1 MSSNNT
7 IKVINFNHRHDKKSN
22 MINKLNINQI
32 TNFEFI
38 NMIMDNQDTIDNI
51 FDGNYFNSKLSI
63 ATIAFT
69 HYSLW
74 KKLIVDDFDY
84 YIILDDDIKLED
96 RFKENMENFHNSFID
111 NDINIFRSGYAIN
124 KIGAIKLLQY
134 VKHNGFKYDLSK
146 MIEIVGNK
154 NLNINY
160 IQEKLIISNKSQVKT
175 EIIDVTTNHIL
186 TKLMNMDELSLEY
199 RLDKNREYGHDYIT
213 IYENLFYN
221 IKYNVKNIL
230 EIGIGCL
237 EKEQMKHI
245 KHLNYR
251 TGNSLRFWRDYFV
264 NAIVYGCDIFEE
276 ALFEDDRIKTFVC
289 DQSNKKS
296 LNDLINNIGNKLDII
311 IDDGSHQLE
320 HQTISFIELEKHL
333 TDDGIYVIEDVFT
346 HYIDNYIS
354 LDNFSNEYRQY
365 IKNNYDIYHFDR
377 NMYSKISNSSYLV
390 VFKRKSNKCVYINSD
405 NHYGLGNSMFQ
416 IATGAYYCEK
426 YGYKMYLNENSEWL
440 KYGTGNMFNKNQA
453 KLSYLKTI
461 FKDLRKTNKTDDYT
475 EIIYNDCFSLNFSNN
490 NHIDNNKILI
500 SGWSQ
505 NTELFYEIKDKL
517 LNYFNFDDKETDSY
531 LADKYDINTD
541 DIYIM
546 IGLRLGIDG
555 GFRIGNDYI
564 NKYSISKIIDSIVD
578 DNKNKKINIFVISDI
593 NIIED
598 IYSMI
603 DSKYNFILINE
614 CDIYQFYI
622 GLKCT
627 HFILS
632 ESTFHYWIALLASIK
647 NKNKVKT
654 YIFDKTSIAQ
664 QKYIPKQLF
673 DELNWE
679 IVEAIEDKDFV
690 FVRNM
695 DQFDYDI
702 NRISNKSI
710 PILKKIAILDKECIG
725 FNTFGFFKSKLTKLE
740 KSPFY
745 QHYDGIYIKKEIY
758 EDYTKLYTKI

>member
-1 MSSNNT
+1 MLFNNSI
-7 IKVINFNHRHDKKSN
+7 IKVINFTDRH
-22 MINKLNINQI
+22 KLNTNQI
-32 TNFEFI
+32 TNFDFI
-38 NMIMDNQDTIDNI
+38 NIVIDNQVINDNI
-51 FDGNYFNSKLSI
+51 FYGNYFNSNLLI
-63 ATIAFT
+63 ASIAFT

-74 KKLIVDDFDY
+74 KKLIIDNLEY
-84 YIILDDDIKLED
+84 YIILNDDIKLGD
-96 RFKENMENFHNSFID
+96 RLKENIENLHNIFID
-111 NDINIFRSGYAIN
+111 NDINIFESGYTIN
-124 KIGAIKLLQY
+124 KIGAIKLLHY
-134 VKHNGFKYDLSK
+134 IKHNGFKYDLYK

-154 NLNINY
+154 NLVINY
-160 IQEKLIISNKSQVKT
+160 IKDKLAEMKI
-175 EIIDVTTNHIL
+175 EIIDVTTNHIS
-186 TKLMNMDELSLEY
+186 TELMNMNDLSLKY
-199 RLDKNREYGHDYIT
+199 KLDKNCKYGHDYIP
-213 IYENLFYN
+213 IYEKLFHN
-221 IKYNVKNIL
+221 IKYDVKNIL

-237 EKEQMKHI
+237 ERDQMTHM
-245 KHLNYR
+245 KHLNYKIR
-251 TGNSLRFWRDYFV
+251 NSLRFWRDYFI
-264 NAIVYGCDIFEE
+264 NANVYGCYIFEE

-289 DQSNKKS
+289 NQSNKKS

-311 IDDGSHQLE
+311 IDNGSNQLE

-333 TDDGIYVIEDVFT
+333 TDDGIYVIENIFT
-346 HYIDNYIS
+346 HNIDNYIS
-354 LDNFSNEYRQY
+354 LDNFSDEYRQY

-440 KYGTGNMFNKNQA
+440 KYGTGNMFNKNQS
-453 KLSYLKTI
+453 KLSYLETI

-475 EIIYNDCFSLNFSNN
+475 EVIYNDCFSLNFSNN

-517 LNYFNFDDKETDSY
+517 LNYFNFDDKKTDSY
-531 LADKYDINTD
+531 LVDKYDINND

-555 GFRIGNDYI
+555 GFKIGNDYI

-578 DNKNKKINIFVISDI
+578 DNKDKKINIFVISDI
-593 NIIED
+593 NIVGD

-647 NKNKVKT
+647 DKNKVKT
-654 YIFDKTSIAQ
+654 YVFDKTSIAQ
-664 QKYIPKQLF
+664 QKYTPKQLL
-673 DELNWE
+673 DELNWV

-690 FVRNM
+690 FINSM

-702 NRISNKSI
+702 YRISDKSI

>member
-1 MSSNNT
+1 MLFNNSI
-7 IKVINFNHRHDKKSN
+7 IKVINLTQRHE
-22 MINKLNINQI
+22 LNTNQI

-38 NMIMDNQDTIDNI
+38 NMDMDNKVINDNI
-51 FDGNYFNSKLSI
+51 FDGNHFNSELLI
-63 ATIAFT
+63 ASIAFT
-69 HYSLW
+69 HYNLW
-74 KKLIVDDFDY
+74 KKLIIDNLDY
-84 YIILDDDIKLED
+84 YIILNDDIKLGD
-96 RFKENMENFHNSFID
+96 RLKENIDSLHNIFID
-111 NDINIFRSGYAIN
+111 NDINIFESGYTIN

-134 VKHNGFKYDLSK
+134 IKHNGFKYDLYK

-154 NLNINY
+154 NLVVNNIKD
-160 IQEKLIISNKSQVKT
+160 KLVEMKIDIIS
-175 EIIDVTTNHIL
+175 
-186 TKLMNMDELSLEY
+186 TKPMNMNDLSLKY
-199 RLDKNREYGHDYIT
+199 KLDKNREYGHDYIP
-213 IYENLFYN
+213 IYEKLFDN

-237 EKEQMKHI
+237 ERDQMTHM

-251 TGNSLRFWRDYFV
+251 TGNSLRFWRDYFI
-264 NAIVYGCDIFEE
+264 NANVYGCDIFEE

-296 LNDLINNIGNKLDII
+296 LNELINNIGCKLDII

-320 HQTISFIELEKHL
+320 HQTLSFIELEKHL

-346 HYIDNYIS
+346 NYIKNYIS
-354 LDNFSNEYRQY
+354 LDNFSDEYRQY

-377 NMYSKISNSSYLV
+377 NAYSKISNSSYLV
-390 VFKRKSNKCVYINSD
+390 VFKRRCNKCVYINSD

-416 IATGAYYCEK
+416 IAVGAYYCEK

-453 KLSYLKTI
+453 KLSYLETI

-475 EIIYNDCFSLNFSNN
+475 EVIHNDCFSLNFSNN
-490 NHIDNNKILI
+490 NHIDNNKIVI

-505 NTELFYEIKDKL
+505 NIELFYEIKDKL
-517 LNYFNFDDKETDSY
+517 LNYFNFNDKDIDSY
-531 LADKYDINTD
+531 LVNKYYINSD

-555 GFRIGNDYI
+555 GFKIGNDYI

-578 DNKNKKINIFVISDI
+578 ENKDKKINIFVISDI

-598 IYSMI
+598 IYSVI

-622 GLKCT
+622 GLRCT

-654 YIFDKTSIAQ
+654 YVFDKTSIAQ
-664 QKYIPKQLF
+664 QKYTPKQLL

-690 FVRNM
+690 FINSM

-702 NRISNKSI
+702 YRIADKSV
-710 PILKKIAILDKECIG
+710 PILKKIALQDKECIG
-725 FNTFGFFKSKLTKLE
+725 FNTLGFFKGKLTKLN
-740 KSPFY
+740 KSPYY
-745 QHYDGIYIKKEIY
+745 QHYDGMYIKREIY
-758 EDYTKLYTKI
+758 EDYMKNNT